1 MEKALIQEREKIE
14 AQRNEVLRLQDEY
27 QLSREAVSKY
37 STSDTTVDDDQAAI
51 VQDNDRES
59 DFVVL
64 IA

>member
-1 MEKALIQEREKIE
+1 MERALIQEREKIE

-51 VQDNDRES
+51 VQDNDRE
-59 DFVVL
+59 
-64 IA
+64 

>member
-1 MEKALIQEREKIE
+1 MERALIQEREKIE

-51 VQDNDRES
+51 VQDNDREWH
-59 DFVVL
+59 FV
-64 IA
+64 